1 MVCYLEI
8 VFNLWYAFLIHFC
21 ECLNSHSR
29 SVVVNLLKISLVL
42 IAVMFAI
49 SLTFAIVGLVTF
61 DLSVHEIKNIL
72 AVRNEGF
79 AVNMVEDLED
89 HIDKRVSDFE
99 DLTNLNLIHSALI
112 NSNEEFKNIPDIK
125 SYLDVREKEIE
136 FNQSSPFI
144 GSKVD
149 ESLVA
154 EFLDT
159 IEFYHD
165 EYNFDVVEELFVTNA
180 YGANVALGSGTSDYS
195 QSDEEWWQI
204 TKETG
209 RYVGKI
215 RYNEDYQSY
224 SIEFAFRVDDV
235 DGNFLGVLRVL
246 ISLNDLLRDLVE
258 DSDLLATSGRN
269 PLILDEN
276 GNSFFSN
283 NKIIFSDSPVPYFSK
298 IQSGVDSGFF
308 ELVDSTDDFLLISYA
323 KSLKYESFEGFK
335 WTVVIEQN
343 QSPIVAESIDLRNS
357 ILIASILGMI
367 ATVIG
372 SLLISST
379 VSLPLKRLTNSAES
393 ISRGEFDIHPVKS
406 KIDEIQKINDSFEK
420 MILSLKRLIE
430 TEKNL
435 AEMHVKIKNERLS
448 AIGELAAS
456 MAHDMKNPLA
466 TIKSSAEILQK
477 KSLEDEETK
486 EIINRMNRAIDRMSH
501 QINDVLNYVRI
512 TPLKIRTVK
521 ISNLLQTAKNS
532 LNIPDNITIL
542 IPGSEIEI
550 DCDVEKLEIVFIN
563 IFLNSIQAIGNES
576 GTIECKISKK
586 NSKTE
591 IVIQDSGQGIPEN
604 IFSKIFDPLVSSK
617 QMGTGLGLSS
627 TKHVIEQHNGSISA
641 QNNPTRFTII
651 LPISSQ

>member
-1 MVCYLEI
+1 MFKSTYS
-8 VFNLWYAFLIHFC
+8 NWG
-21 ECLNSHSR
+21 
-29 SVVVNLLKISLVL
+29 VVNLLKISLVL

-72 AVRNEGF
+72 AIRNEGF
-79 AVNMVEDLED
+79 AVNMVEDMED

-112 NSNEEFKNIPDIK
+112 NSNEDFKNIPDIA
-125 SYLDVREKEIE
+125 SYLDAKEKEIE
-136 FNQSSPFI
+136 FTQASPFI
-144 GSKVD
+144 GSKAD

-159 IEFYHD
+159 IEFYHN

-180 YGANVALGSGTSDYS
+180 YGANVALGSGTSDYL

-224 SIEFAFRVDDV
+224 SIDFAFRVDDV

-246 ISLNDLLRDLVE
+246 ISLDDLLRNLVE

-269 PLILDEN
+269 ALILDEN

-283 NKIIFSDSPVPYFSK
+283 NKIVFSDSPVPYFSK
-298 IQSGVDSGFF
+298 IQSGSDSGFF
-308 ELVDSTDDFLLISYA
+308 ELADSTDDFLMISYA
-323 KSLKYESFEGFK
+323 KSLKYENFEGFK
-335 WTVVIEQN
+335 WTVVVEQN

-379 VSLPLKRLTNSAES
+379 VSLPLKRLTKTAES
-393 ISRGEFDIHPVKS
+393 ISKGEFDVHPVKS
-406 KIDEIQKINDSFEK
+406 KIDEIQRINDSFEE
-420 MILSLKRLIE
+420 MISSLKRLIE

-466 TIKSSAEILQK
+466 TIRSSAEILQK

-512 TPLKIRTVK
+512 TPLKTSTVK
-521 ISNLLQTAKNS
+521 ITNLLLAAKKS
-532 LNIPDNITIL
+532 LNVPDNITIS
-542 IPGSEIEI
+542 IPESEIKI

-563 IFLNSIQAIGNES
+563 IFLNSIQAIGNEP
-576 GTIECKISKK
+576 GIIECKISEK
-586 NSKTE
+586 NSNAE
-591 IVIQDSGQGIPEN
+591 IIIQDSGQGIPEN

-627 TKHVIEQHNGSISA
+627 TKHVIEQHHGTISA

-651 LPISSQ
+651 MPISSQ